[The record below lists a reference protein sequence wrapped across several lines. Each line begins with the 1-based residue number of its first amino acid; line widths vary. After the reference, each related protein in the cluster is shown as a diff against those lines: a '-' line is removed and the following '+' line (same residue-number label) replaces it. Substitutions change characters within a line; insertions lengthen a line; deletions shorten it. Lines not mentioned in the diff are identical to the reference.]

1 MIESYKDMTLKVMK
15 GLLETE
21 EMELNP
27 LERQLEILSILSG
40 MDVEDIASLP
50 LDRYREMVRK
60 SQFLNTELKPE
71 RIKDNSITINN
82 NRYVITLNP
91 KKMKAAQF
99 IDWQNWQRE
108 TKGSTEGLPCLLSC
122 IIVPEGKQY
131 NEGYE
136 LEDVQNDIREHMN
149 VQDMVSLSFFFL
161 RIWTRWLRGMKT
173 FLKPEKRTLRKRM
186 RMKGNSDSLRNR
198 S

>member
-1 MIESYKDMTLKVMK
+1 MIESYKDMTLEVMK

-108 TKGSTEGLPCLLSC
+108 TKGSTEGLPFLLSC

-186 RMKGNSDSLRNR
+186 GMKGNSDSLRNR